1 MAPKQFITL
10 LLLWANWAKPV
21 ITKKS
26 DDVSS
31 KEGRFV
37 QNCGKESRSGKSSAY
52 LFLIFLS
59 GGAPYNFFQL
69 IQNKV

>member
-1 MAPKQFITL
+1 MTPKQFITL

-37 QNCGKESRSGKSSAY
+37 QNCGKDGRRGKSS
-52 LFLIFLS
+52 
-59 GGAPYNFFQL
+59 
-69 IQNKV
+69 V